1 MHFVVAGDVLQ
12 CSSFSFSFSSSSSSS
27 SPGWLA
33 GGLSGW
39 LSSFYLKENLL
50 AFSSAWSML
59 RCYVSLVSSPH
70 VYSLACSNSPFFV
83 QPNCYAKVINVLGE
97 EKIVIYAKRDIEM
110 GMDSELWTY
119 MCIHIYIYM
128 CV

>member
-1 MHFVVAGDVLQ
+1 VFFLLLLLLLLLLSWLAGWRTL
-12 CSSFSFSFSSSSSSS
+12 C
-27 SPGWLA
+27 LA

-70 VYSLACSNSPFFV
+70 VYSLARSNSPFSV

-119 MCIHIYIYM
+119 MCIHIYIYIYI
-128 CV
+128 CVSE